1 MQSRHACACCGA
13 PFDMNPRARTAH
25 AFCREPDCQRE
36 RRRAAQRRRRS
47 GQGRSWENR
56 AAYMRQYRAARP
68 GYRKAD
74 AAGRQAR
81 RRRERAEAKRAEARR
96 AEAGRAEAK
105 RAVTEAGLEPCR
117 AEVYLSRRLG
127 EVELRAVT
135 EAGFTLKLCVEGG
148 CVCAV
153 TEAGL
158 TPVQGSS
165 WDAGGEI

>member
-13 PFDMNPRARTAH
+13 LFDMNPRARTAH

-47 GQGRSWENR
+47 GQGRSWESR
-56 AAYMRQYRAARP
+56 AVYMRQYRAARP
-68 GYRKAD
+68 GYRRAD

-81 RRRERAEAKRAEARR
+81 RRRERAEVE
-96 AEAGRAEAK
+96 
-105 RAVTEAGLEPCR
+105 RAVTEAGFEPCR
-117 AEVYLSRRLG
+117 AKVYLSQRLG
-127 EVELRAVT
+127 EVELQAVT
-135 EAGFTLKLCVEGG
+135 EAGFTLKLCVEDG

-165 WDAGGEI
+165 WEGGGRNLTP